1 MNAHSEWSPSAAER
15 WIACPASIKLSR
27 GVPPR
32 EAGEAAKIGTA
43 VHALAETV
51 MLTGSAPHTF
61 VGKEFE
67 GVAISEEM
75 ASWAEVYTDFAGEL
89 EKRMESACL
98 IEERLR
104 IPNYAG
110 ADVYGTAD
118 LVCFNDTD
126 LVVGDLKTGRIKV
139 DVEGPQLKIYALG
152 ALQKAPA
159 SIKNITLAI
168 IQPTQEPQISLAFM
182 TKAELIDWSANVLEP
197 ALRDTLAPF
206 PPTNEGE
213 HCRWCPARSKCPA
226 KIARVESFAGVTPK
240 QIDEATE
247 EELNAMMNVADDAL
261 HTIEA
266 IKERVTN
273 ALQAGRE
280 LHDWTLIPKRATR
293 KWQSDE
299 LMAGLLSAHKGAVKT
314 VPITPAQLEKK
325 YPNLY
330 QEFADKVTA
339 ESSGLTLGRK
349 PAPNLTSL

>member
-1 MNAHSEWSPSAAER
+1 MSQHSEWSPSSAER

-43 VHALAETV
+43 VHALAEAV
-51 MLTGSAPHTF
+51 MLTGSAPSVF

-67 GVAISEEM
+67 DVEITEEM
-75 ASWAEVYTDFAGEL
+75 AAWAEVYTDFAGEL
-89 EKRMESACL
+89 EKRMETSCL
-98 IEERLR
+98 IEERLS

-110 ADVYGTAD
+110 AAVYGTAD
-118 LVCFNDTD
+118 LVCFNDVD
-126 LVVGDLKTGRIKV
+126 LVVADLKTGRIKV
-139 DVEGPQLKIYALG
+139 DVDGPQLKIYALG

-159 SIKNITLAI
+159 TVKNVTLAI
-168 IQPTQEPQISLAFM
+168 IQPTQDPPISMAFM
-182 TKAELIDWSANVLEP
+182 TKAELLDWSANVLEP
-197 ALRDTLAPF
+197 ALRETLAPF

-226 KIARVESFAGVTPK
+226 KIARVESFAGVTQK
-240 QIDEATE
+240 QVDEATE
-247 EELNAMMNVADDAL
+247 DELNAMMNVADDAI

-266 IKERVTN
+266 IKDRVT
-273 ALQAGRE
+273 QA
-280 LHDWTLIPKRATR
+280 LHDGRQLQHWELVPKRATR
-293 KWQSDE
+293 KWQNDE

-325 YPNLY
+325 FPDVY
-330 QEFADKVTA
+330 QAFADKVTA